1 MSKMTA
7 GLVDIATPNLTLGGI
22 TTHEIDPDVVEWLG
36 GSASVDNQHA
46 ATMNVKPRLGF
57 TTYDLPAALAV
68 CGIAGCVIADLD
80 LYELLYDDHGEIKSG
95 AVHPKTSLADGIMV
109 PRQISF
115 GGGDDPVTVAFEAFG
130 TASDGETVPISQT
143 TASAPAGGGVAQAFT
158 LAKITFGGSAIDEIN
173 NLTFDF
179 GLGVDHRVLGG
190 DLCPRIAPINARDPL
205 ISLTSEDHAVAS
217 TFGFVGSEGAVT
229 LYFQK
234 LSSAGRVAPATLAH
248 VGLTITNAYAKATAR
263 SGTHRQATGLPVE
276 IRPIIDG
283 ANPILA
289 VATGIA
295 IP

>member
-1 MSKMTA
+1 MSRMTA
-7 GLVDIATPNLTLGGI
+7 GMVDIATPNLTLGGI
-22 TTHEIDPDVVEWLG
+22 TNHEIDPDVLEWLG

-57 TTYDLPAALAV
+57 TSYDLAAALAV
-68 CGIAGCVIADLD
+68 CGVAGCVFEDLD

-95 AVHPKTSLADGIMV
+95 AVHTKTSLADGIMV

-115 GGGDDPVTVAFEAFG
+115 AGGDDPVTVAFEAFG
-130 TASDGETVPISQT
+130 TASDGETVPISQ
-143 TASAPAGGGVAQAFT
+143 AAAAKPAGGDVAQAFT
-158 LAKITFGGSAIDEIN
+158 LAKITFDGSAINEIN

-217 TFGFVGSEGAVT
+217 TFGFTASQGAVT

-234 LSSAGRVAPATLAH
+234 LAPGGRVATATLAH
-248 VGLTITNAYAKATAR
+248 IGLTITNATAKAMAR
-263 SGTHRQATGLPVE
+263 SGAHRQTTGLPVE
-276 IRPIIDG
+276 IRPIISG